1 MTSVTGPAGRIP
13 CLDGLR
19 AVSISLV
26 VAQHS
31 WLSRSGGA
39 GHDDPRWRFLN
50 GALGVE
56 IFFVISGYLITTL
69 LVREAEARGRVSLR
83 SFYVRRV
90 LRIFPAYFAYLAVV
104 VGLALGGLVPLSLG
118 DLLSAVTFT
127 WNYSPAAT
135 SWTLAHAWSLSVEEQ
150 FYLLWPATLL
160 FLMRRKP
167 RYFAPAAIVIAGLL
181 SLYSNQWWLARPVQ
195 ESGATWLQDARSTI
209 YFLAPFRVFEF
220 AIGGILAWVDFR
232 KARISLLREILP
244 VVGLR

>member
-1 MTSVTGPAGRIP
+1 M
-13 CLDGLR
+13 L
-19 AVSISLV
+19 
-26 VAQHS
+26 
-31 WLSRSGGA
+31 LSPQ
-39 GHDDPRWRFLN
+39 DLERFA
-50 GALGVE
+50 GALLHSIASLSNVYFWTE
-56 IFFVISGYLITTL
+56 SGYFDAQAHLKPL
-69 LVREAEARGRVSLR
+69 LH
-83 SFYVRRV
+83 
-90 LRIFPAYFAYLAVV
+90 
-104 VGLALGGLVPLSLG
+104 
-118 DLLSAVTFT
+118 T
-127 WNYSPAAT
+127 
-135 SWTLAHAWSLSVEEQ
+135 WSLSVEEQ